1 MGLADFFTNKYP
13 YTDFHEMNLDW
24 IVTVTKECAAVVD
37 DLNQWRA
44 EHEVEYQELKEFMD
58 NINSGNF
65 PQSMYD
71 AMRTWLEKNAL
82 TIVGEMVRFISVGI
96 NDNGYFFITIPERW
110 RDLTFNTTGY
120 DLNTTL
126 QPEYGH
132 LVISY

>member
-1 MGLADFFTNKYP
+1 MRLIDLFTNKYP

-24 IVTVTKECAAVVD
+24 IVTVVKDCAAIVD
-37 DLNQWRA
+37 DLNEWRA

-65 PQSMYD
+65 PDSMYA
-71 AMRTWLEKNAL
+71 AMRTWLENNAL

-120 DLNTTL
+120 DLNTPL

>member
-1 MGLADFFTNKYP
+1 MRLIDLFTNKYP

-24 IVTVTKECAAVVD
+24 IVTVVKDCAAIVD
-37 DLNQWRA
+37 DLNEWRA

-65 PQSMYD
+65 PDSMYA
-71 AMRTWLEKNAL
+71 AMRTWLENNAL

-96 NDNGYFFITIPERW
+96 NDNRYFFITIPEQW

-120 DLNTTL
+120 DLNTPL

>member
-1 MGLADFFTNKYP
+1 MRLIDLFTNKYP

-24 IVTVTKECAAVVD
+24 IVTVVKDCAAIVD
-37 DLNQWRA
+37 DLNEWRA
-44 EHEVEYQELKEFMD
+44 EHEVEYQELKGFMD

-65 PQSMYD
+65 PDSMYA
-71 AMRTWLEKNAL
+71 AMRTWLENNAL

-120 DLNTTL
+120 DLNTPL

>member
-1 MGLADFFTNKYP
+1 MRLIDLFTNKYP

-24 IVTVTKECAAVVD
+24 IVTVTKDCARIVD

-44 EHEVEYQELKEFMD
+44 EHEVEYQQLKEFMD
-58 NINSGNF
+58 NINAGNF
-65 PQSMYD
+65 PPSMYA

-96 NDNGYFFITIPERW
+96 NDNGYFFITIPEKW

-120 DLNTTL
+120 DLNTPL